1 MIILPSDNE
10 EIFSGNLLRLIRK
23 QGKYECVEHP
33 GAVAILPILSGGDVV
48 LIRQFRPAVNREIL
62 ELPAGLLE
70 PGEEPLETG
79 KRELLEETGY
89 HSHNLEIINQFY
101 SSPGYSSEKLFLFR
115 ARELEFQ
122 GPPREQGLEVV
133 KMKRAQISEGLFSG
147 LFIDAKTII
156 GLQFY
161 LQGGACS

>member
-1 MIILPSDNE
+1 MPSEYE

-33 GAVAILPILSGGDVV
+33 GAVAVLPILSGGDVI
-48 LIRQFRPAVNREIL
+48 LIRQYRPAINREIL

-70 PGEEPLETG
+70 PGEEPIETG

-89 HSHNLEIINQFY
+89 HSDNLEFIFQFY
-101 SSPGYSSEKLFLFR
+101 SSPGFTSEKLFLFR
-115 ARELEFQ
+115 ARDLEYR
-122 GPPREQGLEVV
+122 GPPVEQGLELVR
-133 KMKRAQISEGLFSG
+133 MNRAQVSEGLFSG
-147 LFIDAKTII
+147 LFDDAKTII

-161 LQGGACS
+161 LQGGAGS